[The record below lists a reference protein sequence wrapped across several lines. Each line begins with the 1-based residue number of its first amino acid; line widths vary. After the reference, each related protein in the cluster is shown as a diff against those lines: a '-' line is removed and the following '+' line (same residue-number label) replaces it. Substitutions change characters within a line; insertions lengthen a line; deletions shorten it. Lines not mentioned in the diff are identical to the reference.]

1 MKFIIFDYELYLE
14 NSTLLLAESIVRAV
28 LEICNILPP
37 IDFFS
42 SSPILLELTK
52 QKVFRAVKSYK
63 HKFSGLNNIFKFTA
77 REII

>member
-1 MKFIIFDYELYLE
+1 M
-14 NSTLLLAESIVRAV
+14 AESIVRAV
-28 LEICNILPP
+28 FEIYNILPP

-63 HKFSGLNNIFKFTA
+63 HKYGGLNNVFKFA
-77 REII
+77 SREII